1 MREASV
7 LRRTAMASLPC
18 GRARVGG
25 RLATLGR
32 EVAVGDGQVARSP
45 VLGQRVR

>member
-18 GRARVGG
+18 GRLVGEIWPG
-25 RLATLGR
+25 E

-45 VLGQRVR
+45 DAGAEG

>member
-1 MREASV
+1 MREVSV

-18 GRARVGG
+18 GRARVEG

-32 EVAVGDGQVARSP
+32 EVAVGDGTRSP